1 MGRGRLCASLSL
13 VALCLTACDSGT
25 TGAANDPHRAMTPD
39 AAVARVV
46 ASLGDPMVQGA
57 DVVAHP
63 NPTYCNTPCIRV
75 RLDSDAG
82 PGVKQAWLGE
92 LVLGAVGELIRT
104 DQKTLASVVAGQIVE
119 RTPNGRVHSIP
130 LLMNGLVGQHFNSP
144 SDADLRQRVDTV
156 AEKYGLSV
164 ASVEVLHPLDSA
176 LAVTYTVSRG
186 KPSWTF
192 QELKSA
198 LLGSPTDIE
207 GIYRQLNSPGGRPLF
222 RVANGERTT
231 GGGGWFAPGLGD
243 RFSFHPG

>member
-1 MGRGRLCASLSL
+1 MRDITHKQISLR
-13 VALCLTACDSGT
+13 TAR
-25 TGAANDPHRAMTPD
+25 AAGIIFCSPAT
-39 AAVARVV
+39 
-46 ASLGDPMVQGA
+46 
-57 DVVAHP
+57 
-63 NPTYCNTPCIRV
+63 I
-75 RLDSDAG
+75 
-82 PGVKQAWLGE
+82 
-92 LVLGAVGELIRT
+92 ELIRT

-192 QELKSA
+192 QELESA

-207 GIYRQLNSPGGRPLF
+207 GIYLQLNSPGGR
-222 RVANGERTT
+222 
-231 GGGGWFAPGLGD
+231 D
-243 RFSFHPG
+243 RKSVV